1 MKISLRDPVDDD
13 LAIFF
18 EHQLEPEAVAM
29 AAFPAREK
37 DAFFTHWREKVLPNP
52 RNAKKT
58 IVVDDQEIAG
68 NIVAWTQGQQR
79 LVGFWLGKAHWG
91 RGIAS
96 AALEQ
101 FVRSYETQRPLHA
114 LVVTQNVGSIR
125 VLEKCGFRR
134 VATETP
140 LRGPDG
146 VEEHLFCLE

>member
-1 MKISLRDPVDDD
+1 MLLGDSSSTDNADLLEVRMKISLRDPVDDD

-37 DAFFTHWREKVLPNP
+37 DAFFTHWRETVLPNP

-58 IVVDDQEIAG
+58 IVVADQEIAG

-91 RGIAS
+91 RGI
-96 AALEQ
+96 
-101 FVRSYETQRPLHA
+101 
-114 LVVTQNVGSIR
+114 
-125 VLEKCGFRR
+125 
-134 VATETP
+134 
-140 LRGPDG
+140 
-146 VEEHLFCLE
+146 